1 MKKLFA
7 VLSITLA
14 AITFAV
20 PSYSADTKANPKAAQ
35 KTSIAQEKAAK
46 EKAKAEKKVAKQS
59 KQLAKLKQKETKAA
73 KKAAK
78 LAKKQNKKPEA
89 HAVPEIDGSH
99 AALAIA
105 FLAGAIAITRERRGR
120 PA

>member
-20 PSYSADTKANPKAAQ
+20 PSYSADTKAAPKATQ

-78 LAKKQNKKPEA
+78 LAKKQNKPEA